1 MLEMRKMMIKQLL
14 RTPNKEKPFEF
25 REDFE
30 GKIQVKRNSDLDKQ
44 LKMIDFQKEDLS
56 ILKSLQPII
65 EENIHVIVNQF
76 YKNLE
81 HEGYLMTIIQ
91 DNSSVDRLKKTL
103 TTHII
108 EMFDGIVDPQ
118 FVEKRNKI
126 AYIHV
131 KIGLKPKWYMCA
143 FQDLLLSL
151 MRILEEHIQDRDTY
165 IKAVQSTTK
174 MLNIEQQL
182 VLEAFEEENERIR
195 NQQEESKNEL
205 LREIDHTAE
214 TLAAVSQQTNASSQ
228 EITSRSEQILS
239 LSKKGAEISHQV
251 KDQSQ
256 TGKNELDAQQQQMK
270 HIQTSIT
277 EMLEEMSKLT
287 EISNEIRHIVDIVT
301 GIAEQTNL
309 LALNAAIEAARAGE
323 HGQGFAVVA
332 NEVRKLAEQTKE
344 SVSNVSTLIHTTN
357 DQIESVS
364 HNATDIDQLIS
375 NSTANMDQINQS
387 FNEIVSAMSQSN
399 DYNNSIEKELEN
411 FTSVIQEINSAIL
424 NVSDSSTQLHT
435 LTEKTSR

>member
-1 MLEMRKMMIKQLL
+1 MPQS
-14 RTPNKEKPFEF
+14 KEQPFTF

-30 GKIQVKRNSDLDKQ
+30 VTIQVTKNGDLDKQ
-44 LKMIDFQKEDLS
+44 LNMIDFRKEDLL

-65 EENIHVIVNQF
+65 EENIQVIVDQF

-81 HEGYLMTIIQ
+81 HEESLMTIIQ
-91 DNSSVDRLKKTL
+91 DNSSLDRLKKTL

-108 EMFDGIVDPQ
+108 EMFDGKIDPL

-143 FQDLLLSL
+143 FQDLLLSI
-151 MRILEEHIQDRDTY
+151 MRILEERIQDRDLY
-165 IKAVQSTTK
+165 IKAIQSTTK
-174 MLNIEQQL
+174 ILNIEQQL
-182 VLEAFEEENERIR
+182 VLEAFEQENERIR
-195 NQQEESKNEL
+195 NQQEESKNDL
-205 LREIDHTAE
+205 LKEIDYTAE

-228 EITSRSEQILS
+228 EITAKSEQILS
-239 LSKKGAEISHQV
+239 LSKKGADISHRV
-251 KDQSQ
+251 KTQSLE
-256 TGKNELDAQQQQMK
+256 GKNELDSQQQQMK

-323 HGQGFAVVA
+323 HGKGFAVVA

-344 SVSNVSTLIHTTN
+344 SVSNVSKLIHTTN
-357 DQIESVS
+357 EQIESVS

-375 NSTANMDQINQS
+375 NSTANMGQINQS

-399 DYNNSIEKELEN
+399 DYNASIEKELEN
-411 FTSVIQEINSAIL
+411 FTYVIQEINNAIL
-424 NVSDSSTQLHT
+424 HVTDSSTQLHT
-435 LTEKTSR
+435 LTEKTNR